1 MTNKE
6 KVALIAHDNGLEL
19 ALNKLAEECAEYA
32 AARIKDNIGEDAPNQ
47 YLFEL
52 ADVAIMVEE
61 VRLLIKESRPG
72 LSEIIQKEIESKLD
86 RQLQRIKERGHEN
99 Y

>member
-6 KVALIAHDNGLEL
+6 KIVLIAHNNGLEL
-19 ALNKLAEECAEYA
+19 ALDKLAEECAEYA
-32 AARIKDNIGEDAPNQ
+32 AARIKDNIGGEVPNQ
-47 YLFEL
+47 FLFEF
-52 ADVAIMVEE
+52 ADVVIMVEE
-61 VRLLIKESRPG
+61 VKLLIKELHPG
-72 LSEIIQKEIESKLD
+72 LSEIIQKEIENKLD

>member
-19 ALNKLAEECAEYA
+19 ALDKLAEECAEYA
-32 AARIKDNIGEDAPNQ
+32 AARIKDNIGGEAPNQ

-52 ADVAIMVEE
+52 ADVMIMVEE
-61 VRLLIKESRPG
+61 VKILIKESRPG
-72 LSEIIQKEIESKLD
+72 LSELIQKEIENKLA
-86 RQLQRIKERGHEN
+86 RQLRRIKEREHEN

>member
-6 KVALIAHDNGLEL
+6 KIALIAHNNGLEL
-19 ALNKLAEECAEYA
+19 ALDKLAEECAEYA
-32 AARIKDNIGEDAPNQ
+32 AARIKDNIGEESPNQ
-47 YLFEL
+47 FLFEL
-52 ADVAIMVEE
+52 ADVVIMVEE
-61 VRLLIKESRPG
+61 VKLLIKESRPG

-86 RQLQRIKERGHEN
+86 RQLHRIKEGKREN